1 MLDMVITLERQR
13 LTKLC
18 FDQAKPLLDAKLVQ
32 ELVDPRLGANYD
44 LAEMK
49 CCMATASLCIHHMS
63 SKRPYMDQV
72 NKRELFLIHI
82 VLSYRMTCL
91 IDFCVIY
98 IYIYISGCAATE
110 RRRGASR
117 TESQLNYSK
126 ITLDRCM

>member
-98 IYIYISGCAATE
+98 IYIYIHIRLCS
-110 RRRGASR
+110 
-117 TESQLNYSK
+117 Y
-126 ITLDRCM
+126 